1 MKYLLFTFFA
11 LLLACNVPKKEIE
24 KKTNTP
30 KKEKTIIVK
39 EPNLIK
45 NELIVVF
52 KNPKKIEDA
61 KSLLKNSGLTFHKM
75 AYDKQISKIG
85 IVTVPEE
92 KRTFWLDK
100 LQKTNAF
107 KEVAINTKT
116 TLNNLIEK
124 EENTLISIRKTP
136 CFGDC
141 AVYTLT
147 IDKKGNVIYNGIEY
161 VLEKGVRKFTLSETA
176 FEKLTK
182 MLAKKDFNEFKD
194 VYDDPKITDLP
205 STYITSN
212 GKQIQIRL
220 WNGIPDELIEVH
232 EYLEGILLEKR
243 FFE

>member
-61 KSLLKNSGLTFHKM
+61 KSLLKNSGLNFHKM
-75 AYDKQISKIG
+75 AYDKQNYKIG
-85 IVTVPEE
+85 IVRIPEG

-100 LQKTNAF
+100 LQKTKAF
-107 KEVAINTKT
+107 KEVAINTKN
-116 TLNNLIEK
+116 TLKNLIEK
-124 EENTLISIRKTP
+124 EENTLISVRKTP

-147 IDKKGNVIYNGIEY
+147 IDKKGDVIYNGIDY
-161 VLEKGVRKFTLSETA
+161 VLEKGIREFTLPETA
-176 FEKLTK
+176 FKKLTK
-182 MLAKKDFNEFKD
+182 MLAEKDFNEFKD

-205 STYITSN
+205 STYIISN
-212 GKQIQIRL
+212 GKQVQIRL

-232 EYLEGILLEKR
+232 EYLEEILLAKK
-243 FFE
+243 FID